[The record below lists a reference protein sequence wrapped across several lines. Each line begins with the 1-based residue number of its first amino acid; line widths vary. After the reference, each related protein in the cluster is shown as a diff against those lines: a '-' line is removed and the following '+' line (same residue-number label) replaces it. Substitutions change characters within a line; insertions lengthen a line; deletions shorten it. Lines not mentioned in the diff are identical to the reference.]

1 MKRKKEKQTDADR
14 KGKQR
19 MEKFEELQDVKKE
32 DSPKPKVGKRI
43 IAYQKIEPGEWG
55 PLYED

>member
-1 MKRKKEKQTDADR
+1 MKRKKENQQEADR

-19 MEKFEELQDVKKE
+19 MEKFEALQETKKE
-32 DSPKPKVGKRI
+32 ESPTPKVGKRI
-43 IAYQKIEPGEWG
+43 IAYQKIEPGDWG